1 MRNDTEPVR
10 RALLDDSD
18 SDPEDGGAKI
28 STSELQVNKE
38 YAKKFEHNKK
48 REELHRRK
56 ELYIEIV

>member
-1 MRNDTEPVR
+1 MRNDAEPGR
-10 RALLDDSD
+10 QALLDDSD

-28 STSELQVNKE
+28 DTELKVNKE

-56 ELYIEIV
+56 EHSTESR